1 MLRASTSRT
10 PARHNGSN
18 GHASS
23 SKGLV
28 RGKPGGGRRRDEDSP
43 EEDNNDDDNDDE
55 TSQARKEPKLEQAQE
70 QYLNQVIDRE
80 SGGGKLKSIVTDL
93 TILRGTLQ
101 KAYEALVATAVAVAE
116 MDSDQD
122 AEQDGSGKELPPDS
136 VSEASWGQIYPLCQ

>member
-1 MLRASTSRT
+1 MFRASTSRT
-10 PARHNGSN
+10 LARENGSN

-28 RGKPGGGRRRDEDSP
+28 RGKPGGGGAARRRDEESS
-43 EEDNNDDDNDDE
+43 EEDNNDEQEDDS
-55 TSQARKEPKLEQAQE
+55 SQVRHGAKLEQAQA

-80 SGGGKLKSIVTDL
+80 SGSGKMRSLVTDL

-101 KAYEALVATAVAVAE
+101 KALEVLVATAVAVAE

-122 AEQDGSGKELPPDS
+122 GEQDGSGKELPPDS
-136 VSEASWGQIYPLCQ
+136 VSEAFRCLSSW